1 MDLSPLMDARVKPA
15 HDELSVGITNSAI
28 ETGLILKALRE
39 KNVRPSCVA
48 LIAGVLGGACLAS
61 AAAGADWPT
70 RPVRI
75 IAPSSPG
82 GAADTFARLLADN
95 FSEIFRERFYV
106 ENRAGAGGLIGAA
119 ATARA
124 EPDGYTLVTS
134 SIGYHV
140 IAPAISPNPG
150 FDPLRDF
157 THVAY
162 LGGPPNVLVVNPALG
177 VRSFREF
184 LDLAR
189 RGEPL
194 AYVSPGL
201 G

>member
-1 MDLSPLMDARVKPA
+1 MRTL
-15 HDELSVGITNSAI
+15 E
-28 ETGLILKALRE
+28 
-39 KNVRPSCVA
+39 NVRFATLVAAGLVGFCV
-48 LIAGVLGGACLAS
+48 G
-61 AAAGADWPT
+61 AAADADWPA

-95 FSEIFRERFYV
+95 FTEMFHERFYV

-134 SIGYHV
+134 SIGYHI
-140 IAPAISPNPG
+140 IAPAISANPG

-162 LGGPPNVLVVNPALG
+162 LGGPPNVLLVNAGLG
-177 VRSFREF
+177 VRSLEAF
-184 LDLAR
+184 
-189 RGEPL
+189 
-194 AYVSPGL
+194 
-201 G
+201 